1 MYRRAF
7 RVTGL
12 FESAVIQALCV
23 TVDEEKVT
31 ADVRFTPLTLSDLL
45 ENRTARH
52 SSERSSTQAGNMEM
66 MSMQCFISQRSS
78 N

>member
-1 MYRRAF
+1 MYRGAF

-45 ENRTARH
+45 EN
-52 SSERSSTQAGNMEM
+52 
-66 MSMQCFISQRSS
+66 
-78 N
+78 

>member
-12 FESAVIQALCV
+12 FESAVQALCV

-45 ENRTARH
+45 EN
-52 SSERSSTQAGNMEM
+52 
-66 MSMQCFISQRSS
+66 
-78 N
+78 